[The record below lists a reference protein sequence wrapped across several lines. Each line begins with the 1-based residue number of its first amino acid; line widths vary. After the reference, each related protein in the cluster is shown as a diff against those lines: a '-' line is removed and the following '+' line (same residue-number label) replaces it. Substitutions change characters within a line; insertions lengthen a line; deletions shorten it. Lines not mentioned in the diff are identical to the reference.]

1 MSFLFV
7 LIEVESKSKRDVS
20 MSEHEEEQQ
29 TDKTKTVDGG
39 VGATG
44 GAVYDYNPIV
54 NYFYYNQGT
63 EKKTLTERL
72 VEVDDYTR
80 EMFTRHGLRVCT
92 VKMSNCL
99 GANSLFANVDP
110 AKKMPVKLTR
120 RVLDSF
126 GLKPANTT
134 TTVVTPKPSKSRL
147 TSSASMKRSKSS
159 TKLKENSKMTAST
172 QPVATSTKK

>member
-1 MSFLFV
+1 
-7 LIEVESKSKRDVS
+7 
-20 MSEHEEEQQ
+20 MSEPEEEQQQQ

-39 VGATG
+39 GEVGG
-44 GAVYDYNPIV
+44 GAAGQVYDYNPIV

-80 EMFTRHGLRVCT
+80 DMFTRHGLRVCT

-99 GANSLFANVDP
+99 GADSLFANVDP
-110 AKKMPVKLTR
+110 AKMMPVKLTR

-126 GLKPANTT
+126 GLKPATT
-134 TTVVTPKPSKSRL
+134 TTISSKQAKSKL

-159 TKLKENSKMTAST
+159 TKLKENTKMTAST
-172 QPVATSTKK
+172 QPVASSTKK